1 MDFSVYSQLI
11 LFLSAVVFSLIV
23 GIEYDFF
30 RIFRVVFTSGKTVVF
45 FEDLIF
51 FILCAV
57 EFLIFCFFFANG
69 EIRLYVVLVCVAGFS
84 LYYLTVGRCIYGKLK
99 NTILKIKRRRG
110 SKQVPSA
117 NKESEN
123 EVS

>member
-11 LFLSAVVFSLIV
+11 LFLSAFVFSLIV

-30 RIFRVVFTSGKTVVF
+30 RILRVVFTPGKTTVF

-69 EIRLYVVLVCVAGFS
+69 
-84 LYYLTVGRCIYGKLK
+84 
-99 NTILKIKRRRG
+99 
-110 SKQVPSA
+110 
-117 NKESEN
+117 
-123 EVS
+123 